1 MRRRQWNF
9 IAAALV
15 LGLLIANAACG
26 GCGGGGV
33 PKNPGTPLVQNQ
45 TITVSANSGSITHT
59 FTFTLNVN

>member
-9 IAAALV
+9 TAAALV
-15 LGLLIANAACG
+15 LGLLIANAA
-26 GCGGGGV
+26 CGGGGV

-45 TITVSANSGSITHT
+45 TITVSANSGSITRT